1 MTVELKRMR
10 KELKLTQKSMAK
22 SMGVSLSM
30 YEKVER
36 GHKKAS
42 RNFME
47 SFKKKYPEVII
58 DEVFFRV
65 KQHL

>member
-10 KELKLTQKSMAK
+10 KDLKLTQKSMAK

-47 SFKKKYPEVII
+47 SLKKKYPEVII

-65 KQHL
+65 KQHF

>member
-1 MTVELKRMR
+1 MTVELKIMR
-10 KELKLTQKSMAK
+10 KELKLTQKSMAR
-22 SMGVSLSM
+22 SIGVSLSM

-47 SFKKKYPEVII
+47 SLKRVYPEVII
-58 DEVFFRV
+58 DNIFF
-65 KQHL
+65 KI

>member
-1 MTVELKRMR
+1 MTVELKKMR

-47 SFKKKYPEVII
+47 SLKKKYPEVII
-58 DEVFFRV
+58 DEVFF
-65 KQHL
+65 